1 MPKDPA
7 CRCSVIGAKAT
18 PESFLTQSRR
28 SFYSALVS
36 GLGSAIGVALA
47 LPSVAYLFV
56 GHKADKTSNFVEAA
70 NLTQIEVGKP
80 KEVTFERTRVDAWRT
95 FQEKVIA
102 WVVRTD
108 ERNVVAYSPQCTH
121 FGCAYHWEATRN
133 QFVCPCHES
142 RFSIDGKVLGGP
154 AARPLDRYSVR
165 VENGKLLIGSEIR
178 KA

>member
-1 MPKDPA
+1 M
-7 CRCSVIGAKAT
+7 
-18 PESFLTQSRR
+18 
-28 SFYSALVS
+28 
-36 GLGSAIGVALA
+36 
-47 LPSVAYLFV
+47 
-56 GHKADKTSNFVEAA
+56 EAA
-70 NLTQIEVGKP
+70 NLTQLEVGKP
-80 KEVTFERTRVDAWRT
+80 KKVTFERTRVDAWRM

-108 ERNVVAYSPQCTH
+108 EENVVAYSPQCTH
-121 FGCAYHWEATRN
+121 FGCAYHWEATRD